1 MVFVDQALAG
11 RLEAGEAQANVDYA
25 RTMQRVKAPSDAQ
38 VLAVTGGYVTFVNM
52 DPPVLNRA
60 IGLGMSSAVTDT
72 DIEQIETFLT
82 GFNVPVQIDVC
93 PLADMSLADQL
104 GKRGYRVIRFFNKHI
119 RDLAGGETFPE
130 PPPGITVEQAAP
142 DDYDLWA
149 RVANGGK
156 NSGVELTL
164 ARLCCERPD
173 TRCFLARVNGEPAGN
188 GALSIYGGLAT
199 LFYAATLPEF
209 RQRGVQTALLHAR
222 LSAAVEAGC
231 DLATVA
237 PIPGT
242 QSERN
247 VQRQGFGV
255 AYTRVIMERL

>member
-1 MVFVDQALAG
+1 MVFVDQALAA
-11 RLEAGEAQANVDYA
+11 RLEAGEAQANVDYVH
-25 RTMQRVKAPSDAQ
+25 TMQRVKSPSYAQ
-38 VLAVTGGYVTFVNM
+38 VLAVAGGYATFVNV

-60 IGLGMSSAVTDT
+60 IGLGMSRAVTDT
-72 DIEQIETFLT
+72 DIEHVEAFLT

-104 GKRGYRVIRFFNKHI
+104 GKRGYRIIRFFNKHI
-119 RDLAGGETFPE
+119 RELTRGETFPE
-130 PPPGITVEQAAP
+130 PPPGITVEQVTP

-149 RVANGGK
+149 RVADGGK
-156 NSGVELTL
+156 DSGRELTL
-164 ARLCCERPD
+164 ARLCCERPGA
-173 TRCFLARVNGEPAGN
+173 RCFLARVCGEPAGN
-188 GALSIYGGLAT
+188 GALSIHDGLAA

-247 VQRQGFGV
+247 VQRRGFRV
-255 AYTRVIMERL
+255 AYTRIIMERL